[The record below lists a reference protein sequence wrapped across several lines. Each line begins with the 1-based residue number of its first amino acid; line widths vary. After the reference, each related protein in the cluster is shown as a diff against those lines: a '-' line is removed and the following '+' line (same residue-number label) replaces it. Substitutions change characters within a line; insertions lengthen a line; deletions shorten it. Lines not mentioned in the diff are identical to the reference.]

1 MNKSEIIK
9 LVENQLVPQKEY
21 PKFKSGDTITVH
33 YKIVEG
39 DKKRIQPF
47 KGVILQIAGKGATKT
62 FTIRKMSGNISVER
76 IIPVNSPFIE
86 KIEINKRG
94 VVRRARIFYL
104 RKLKGKKAKI
114 KEKRV

>member
-9 LVENQLVPQKEY
+9 LVESQFVPQKKY
-21 PKFKSGDTITVH
+21 PEFKSGDIITVH

-39 DKKRIQPF
+39 DKNRIQPF

-86 KIEINKRG
+86 KIEVNKRG
-94 VVRRARIFYL
+94 VVRRARIFYI